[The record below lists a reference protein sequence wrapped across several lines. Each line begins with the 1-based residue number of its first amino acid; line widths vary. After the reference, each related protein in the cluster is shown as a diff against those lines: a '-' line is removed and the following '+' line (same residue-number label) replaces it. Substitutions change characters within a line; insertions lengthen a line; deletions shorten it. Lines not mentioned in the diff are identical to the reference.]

1 MSKKDDALGG
11 EKDLALKVEAG
22 LDPNA
27 DLSADADTKSQAA
40 LSLAMMGANYTDIA
54 RVVGYASAT
63 LARTAVERALASAA
77 NTPDKVEQMRKLQDM
92 RLKRLLQAHM
102 GKAINP
108 EDKEQLAYSA
118 RALAIIDRI
127 SKLHGLD
134 AVQQVQVTV
143 TDETI
148 MSYVNNLAKLAGIET
163 QAVEGEIFDA
173 EIIDD
178 NGE

>member
-1 MSKKDDALGG
+1 MKEPDPLGG
-11 EKDLALKVEAG
+11 AKDLEMKIEAG

-27 DLSADADTKSQAA
+27 DLERRADTKSQSA
-40 LSLAMMGANYTDIA
+40 LSLAMMGANWSDIA
-54 RVVGYASAT
+54 RVCSYSSPT
-63 LARTAVERALASAA
+63 QARLAVERALASASHS
-77 NTPDKVEQMRKLQDM
+77 PESVEHMRQLQDM

-108 EDKEQLAYSA
+108 EDKDQLAYSA

-127 SKLHGLD
+127 GKLHGLD

-148 MSYVNNLAKLAGIET
+148 MAYVNNLAKLAGVET

-173 EIIDD
+173 EVIDD
-178 NGE
+178 E